1 MKKMIACGFLLLI
14 LSSIFVV
21 NTYSK
26 EANLDFFILESKVL
40 SSHDLA
46 KKLVRFHVIA
56 NSDAEVDQQ
65 VKLKVK
71 DDILEYM
78 VPKLEVSTSKDET
91 IKIIDENSEEI
102 QHIAQETLHT
112 YNMDNEVSVELETT
126 FFPTKYYKNFSL
138 PAGDYLALR
147 VIIGNG
153 QGKNWW
159 CVLFP
164 PLCLVDVKT
173 EVSKEEY
180 RNIPEEVAFK
190 EEDDEDEE
198 KYQTEDTTDSKEPS
212 NQNKLWEQ
220 REDKEDHLESDLETT
235 IDEEDSLEKEKQIQ
249 CKYGKENN
257 EEKRQEEK
265 ASSPKR
271 SFEVSSST
279 SSTPKIRW
287 KALELLGFYN

>member
-1 MKKMIACGFLLLI
+1 MKKIIACGFLLLI

-26 EANLDFFILESKVL
+26 EANLDLFILESKVL

-71 DDILEYM
+71 DDVLEYM

-180 RNIPEEVAFK
+180 RNIPEEVALE
-190 EEDDEDEE
+190 EEDDVE
-198 KYQTEDTTDSKEPS
+198 KYQTEDTTDSKEPL
-212 NQNKLWEQ
+212 NQNNLWEQ
-220 REDKEDHLESDLETT
+220 REDKEDHLENDSETT

-249 CKYGKENN
+249 CKCGKENN